1 MGFDAVLFDIGGVL
15 EVVEGMDFSSKYE
28 DLLGLPVGTIAIH
41 TADLWPAG
49 ALGLRTEDEIRR
61 EMSLR
66 INLSSVVVEEIFE
79 DMWAQYLGTAD
90 IELTDYLAG
99 LRPRLRTGLLSNS
112 FVGAREREETAYG
125 FSSLVDDIVYSHE
138 VGIAKPDPE
147 IYMLACRRLD
157 VDPTRTVFVDDAQI
171 AVDGAAAVGMK
182 TVLHHN
188 TRSTIAEL
196 DTLLT

>member
-1 MGFDAVLFDIGGVL
+1 MLFDIGGVL
-15 EVVEGMDFSSKYE
+15 EVVEGMDFSTKHE
-28 DLLGLPVGTIAIH
+28 KLLGLAPGTIAVH
-41 TADLWPAG
+41 TVDLWPAG

-61 EMSLR
+61 EMSIR
-66 INLSSVVVEEIFE
+66 INLSVAVVNEIFE
-79 DMWAQYLGTAD
+79 DMRAQYLGTAE

-125 FSSLVDDIVYSHE
+125 FSDLVDDIVYSHE

-147 IYMLACRRLD
+147 IYKLACRRLD
-157 VDPTRTVFVDDAQI
+157 VDPLRALFVDDAQI
-171 AVDGAAAVGMK
+171 AVDGAAAVGMT
-182 TVLHHN
+182 TVLHHD
-188 TRSTIAEL
+188 TCSTIAHL